1 MRVVVCFLTY
11 ASSFLLLSCNHVS
24 GFALSR
30 PKVGSLTR
38 VGAVAG
44 PPNLPAEYQ
53 EEEREKRKKTA
64 IDSDSSKDWTPTKG
78 GFFANLTKRKRE
90 KNKRKKTVEV
100 VDNIVD
106 YKSVVVDEDE
116 KIVVVR
122 FFASW
127 CRSCKATEPVFNKL
141 VNQSPDHVKFVQV
154 PLTKETSFLQ
164 EGLGE
169 KVNLDDSFIV
179 LLFPHIC
186 SLTLSFVTHL
196 FFHISLLGV
205 PSIPFAHI
213 YHPEAGLVEEMKA
226 SKPKFREF
234 QQTLQSYIV
243 GSCDLPEDEEEGF
256 LAETVGDFQ

>member
-164 EGLGE
+164 EGLG
-169 KVNLDDSFIV
+169 
-179 LLFPHIC
+179 
-186 SLTLSFVTHL
+186 
-196 FFHISLLGV
+196 V